1 MLSFAVV
8 DEIKRLLEV
17 GSLSQRRI
25 ARRLDVSRGTVNA
38 IALGKRPDYEAR
50 RREQENDLVAPSG
63 PPVRCPTC
71 GGMVQMPCLACRI
84 RAMKESRRRPWRGA
98 RSDSRGRNS
107 PPGAFGS
114 LAGDRHPAVPGREPE
129 GYGSWIAVGPGGG

>member
-8 DEIKRLLEV
+8 DQIKRLLDE

-25 ARRLDVSRGTVNA
+25 ARRLGVSRGTVNA

-50 RREQENDLVAPSG
+50 RREEEDGFVAPSG

-84 RAMKESRRRPWRGA
+84 RAMKGFKKVSGTFCA
-98 RSDSRGRNS
+98 KHASGRSGKRFLT
-107 PPGAFGS
+107 PF
-114 LAGDRHPAVPGREPE
+114 
-129 GYGSWIAVGPGGG
+129 